1 MNTNSFSAVD
11 LFNANILLYP
21 PLLWISSATMILC
34 LFSLVM
40 VAVFNSPDVLG
51 DILAADHD
59 RGGGV
64 VVAFRANC
72 WGGLSRAYAAISNG
86 YALLD
91 YSGGCSGG
99 GYELGNFIEP
109 SRQLLALAGVSSLE
123 AVWAGKSSGQQV
135 PWAITVVKW
144 RSCSLLV
151 LQGVRND

>member
-40 VAVFNSPDVLG
+40 VAVFNSPDFLG
-51 DILAADHD
+51 DILAAYHD

-64 VVAFRANC
+64 VVTYGANC
-72 WGGLSRAYAAISNG
+72 QGGLSRAYAAISNG

-99 GYELGNFIEP
+99 GNELGDLIEP
-109 SRQLLALAGVSSLE
+109 SSQLLALAGVSSLE
-123 AVWAGKSSGQQV
+123 AVWARKS
-135 PWAITVVKW
+135 
-144 RSCSLLV
+144 
-151 LQGVRND
+151 